1 MSSYKFDVTND
12 DGQVLASFSD
22 VTYAVMFV
30 EAYFAHYYAEPRL
43 GVAIVRTEVS
53 ND

>member
-1 MSSYKFDVTND
+1 MSSCKFDVTD
-12 DGQVLASFSD
+12 EDGQVLASFSD